1 MKKKYLKIILIII
14 LAILLIVCSTMMSQA
29 AEVTPEQEE
38 TLLDGLADIGLTLV
52 DGIVGILLLPLK
64 IIMVILGTVIRTVS
78 GGIAIIG
85 GADGFLGT
93 IDTIMLS
100 PENILFNQIKLTDIN
115 VFDLSDTGAIGTIR
129 SNIAK
134 WYYALRNL
142 SIVILL
148 VILLYVGI
156 RMALSNVAEEEAK
169 YKKMLKD
176 WLVSFI
182 LVFLLHYIIIFTI
195 WVSDGFVEILSNS
208 LQNSTQFG
216 QAANDILVKALD
228 PRFTVGMGAAIV
240 YVILCVLTLIFL
252 IMYIKRMLTVSFLI
266 LIAPII
272 TITYSIDKMGDGKS
286 QAVNTW
292 LKEFVYNVL
301 IQPFHCLT
309 YLVFGTTAVSLM
321 NGSLSSSVLAIIMIL
336 FILQAEKILKK
347 IFGFNADSLGD
358 GLASAAAVGIGLK
371 TISSNVAKSGGAKS
385 SGSVGDGGSGGGGT
399 PTKPSKLNDSSATY
413 AAMMSS
419 GGASPY
425 SSGSGGSNN
434 PQGGGSSGG
443 TSPYSGGSSG
453 GTSPYSGG
461 SGSSRGGVSPYSASS
476 SGSSSNKAAQVG
488 ALLASKGKKVLKSA
502 YGKEGLRAQSRLA
515 FRMTGAAIGATTGK
529 FENALVYG
537 SVGGDVEKALVGG
550 VNNKL
555 IQRRVNKNEEYFA
568 RAYQDYANQTGMDE
582 DELKAK
588 TQEILDM
595 DPKDIVEQDRAY
607 ASFVYG
613 MRDTYAD
620 AGERDI
626 RKKFGETIDKIN
638 AGTIKPKATKA

>member
-1 MKKKYLKIILIII
+1 MKKKHLKIILIII

-29 AEVTPEQEE
+29 AETVTPEDEE
-38 TLLDGLADIGLTLV
+38 TLLDGLAGIGLTLV
-52 DGIVGILLLPLK
+52 DGIVGLLLSPLK
-64 IIMVILGTVIRTVS
+64 IIIIILGTVIRTVA

-115 VFDLSDTGAIGTIR
+115 VFDLSETGAIGTIR
-129 SNIAK
+129 NNIAM

-148 VILLYVGI
+148 IILLYVGI

-195 WVSDGFVEILSNS
+195 WISDGFVEILSNS

-216 QAANDILVKALD
+216 QAANDILLKSLD

-240 YVILCVLTLIFL
+240 YVILCVLSLIFL
-252 IMYIKRMLTVSFLI
+252 ILYIKRMLTVSFLI

-358 GLASAAAVGIGLK
+358 GLASAAAVGIGMK
-371 TISSNVAKSGGAKS
+371 TISSNLAKSGSAKS
-385 SGSVGDGGSGGGGT
+385 SGAVGDGGSGGGGT
-399 PTKPSKLNDSSATY
+399 PTKPANINDSSATY

-425 SSGSGGSNN
+425 TSGSRGSN
-434 PQGGGSSGG
+434 PQGGGSGG
-443 TSPYSGGSSG
+443 TSPYSGGSANS
-453 GTSPYSGG
+453 
-461 SGSSRGGVSPYSASS
+461 GGVSPYSASS
-476 SGSSSNKAAQVG
+476 SGSSPSKAAQVG
-488 ALLASKGKKVLKSA
+488 ALLASKGKRVIKSA
-502 YGKEGLRAQSRLA
+502 YGKEGLRTQSKLA

-568 RAYQDYANQTGMDE
+568 RAYQDYAQQTGMDE

-595 DPKDIVEQDRAY
+595 DPMDVREQDRAY

-620 AGERDI
+620 AGERDV